1 MFYANE
7 SYIMGLILST
17 LSNAIVNDEREV
29 NETFCENESHT
40 VIDIDTPLMATEPVH
55 LMDAMERESADEFKY

>member
-29 NETFCENESHT
+29 NETFCENESDT
-40 VIDIDTPLMATEPVH
+40 VIDIDIDTPLMATEPVH
-55 LMDAMERESADEFKY
+55 PMERESADEFKY